1 MDEDFKTKL
10 YSTDFFIN
18 AGFYG
23 HLFSN
28 LNIWAVKV
36 LYFSIRYYIMGSKDI
51 LMQMADKINIAGK
64 DEILKDSKKI
74 QVTLSD
80 SEPYYVV
87 IGNSK
92 IALFDGTTENA
103 TSVIKSTDQ
112 VLSDIMT
119 GKTNA
124 FSAFMG
130 GKVTVSG
137 DLFYV
142 QKLINSLTKAK

>member
-1 MDEDFKTKL
+1 
-10 YSTDFFIN
+10 
-18 AGFYG
+18 
-23 HLFSN
+23 
-28 LNIWAVKV
+28 
-36 LYFSIRYYIMGSKDI
+36 MGSKDI
-51 LMQMADKINIAGK
+51 LMQMADKINKAGK

-74 QVTLSD
+74 QVTLAD

-87 IGNSK
+87 IGDSK
-92 IALFDGTTENA
+92 ITILDGTTENP

>member
-1 MDEDFKTKL
+1 M
-10 YSTDFFIN
+10 S
-18 AGFYG
+18 
-23 HLFSN
+23 
-28 LNIWAVKV
+28 
-36 LYFSIRYYIMGSKDI
+36 SKDI
-51 LMQMADKINIAGK
+51 LKQMADKINIGGK

-80 SEPYYVV
+80 AAPYYVV
-87 IGNSK
+87 IGDAKVS
-92 IALFDGTTENA
+92 LFDGTVENA
-103 TSVIKSTDQ
+103 TSTIKSTDQ
-112 VLSDIMT
+112 ILSDILT
-119 GKTNA
+119 GKLNA